1 MSQWCATRSLSLA
14 ASSAYSLER
23 WVPGKRCWSV
33 GATKELRRIAFW
45 ADSLTEAE
53 AARAIAGISERRFA
67 AGAYICHR
75 GDRLDAWTGVVSGLI
90 KISAISRDGKAMTF
104 AGVGAGG
111 WFGEGTV
118 IKNEDRKYD
127 LVALR
132 DTRLALMNRA
142 TFMWLFDTSVGFNR
156 FLVHQLNERM
166 GQFIATIEH
175 DRIHDPLAR
184 VARNLSWLFNPV
196 LYPEVGTHIEIT
208 QEELALL
215 AGVSRQVANKALQT
229 LEDAGLLRLERGGIT
244 VIDVGALGNFGA

>member
-1 MSQWCATRSLSLA
+1 M
-14 ASSAYSLER
+14 
-23 WVPGKRCWSV
+23 
-33 GATKELRRIAFW
+33 GAHVVARQELRAVAFW
-45 ADSLTEAE
+45 ADALTEAE
-53 AARAIAGISERRFA
+53 AARAIGGISERRYA

-75 GDRLDAWTGVVSGLI
+75 GDRLDSWTGVVSGLV

-104 AGVGAGG
+104 AGIGPGG

-118 IKNEDRKYD
+118 IKNEARRYD

-132 DTRLALMNRA
+132 DTRLALMSRA
-142 TFMWLFDTSVGFNR
+142 TFMWLFENSVGFNR
-156 FLVHQLNERM
+156 YLVHQLNERM

-184 VARNLSWLFNPV
+184 VARNLAWLFNPV
-196 LYPEVGTHIEIT
+196 LYPNTGDYIEIS

-229 LEDAGLLRLERGGIT
+229 LEGAGLVRLERCGIR
-244 VIDVGALGNFGA
+244 VIDLGALASYGG

>member
-1 MSQWCATRSLSLA
+1 M
-14 ASSAYSLER
+14 
-23 WVPGKRCWSV
+23 P
-33 GATKELRRIAFW
+33 IW
-45 ADSLTEAE
+45 AGGLTEAE
-53 AARAIAGISERRFA
+53 AARAMAGLSERRYA

-75 GDRLDAWTGVVSGLI
+75 GDRLDAWTGVITGLV

-104 AGVGAGG
+104 AGVGPGG
-111 WFGEGTV
+111 WFGEGSV
-118 IKNEDRKYD
+118 IKHEARKYD

-132 DTRLALMNRA
+132 DSRLALMNRA
-142 TFMWLFDTSVGFNR
+142 TFMWLFENSVGFNR

-184 VARNLSWLFNPV
+184 VARNLAWLFNPV
-196 LYPEVGTHIEIT
+196 LYPNTGSYIDIT

-229 LEDAGLLRLERGGIT
+229 LEGAGLVRLERGGIR
-244 VIDVGALGNFGA
+244 VVDLAALRGYGG